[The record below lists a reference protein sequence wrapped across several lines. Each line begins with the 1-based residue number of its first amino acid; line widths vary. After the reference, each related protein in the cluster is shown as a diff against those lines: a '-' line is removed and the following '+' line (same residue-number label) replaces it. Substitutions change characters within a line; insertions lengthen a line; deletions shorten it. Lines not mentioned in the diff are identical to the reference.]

1 MLNMSE
7 NNLNGKRN
15 KELDP
20 TSKERNLQEYNS
32 NDKDFNPENQSGHDQ
47 SQKQK
52 MHEQQD
58 HDHNDTCNCGQ

>member
-1 MLNMSE
+1 MSE
-7 NNLNGKRN
+7 NNFKDKRN

-20 TSKERNLQEYNS
+20 NSKERNLQEYNS

-52 MHEQQD
+52 IHELQD
-58 HDHNDTCNCGQ
+58 HDHNNTCNCGQ